1 MIARI
6 AALLALVAAVS
17 AQSIPATA
25 SPEALALV
33 DAQYDNSDLD
43 ESGAAGY
50 GIELESQAILSVVYP
65 SFGVVQNGNAYSV
78 DQVSDAPDVY
88 VTPSENTA
96 AWFNS
101 SSRYTL
107 MLSDASSLGDPD
119 SRGNYRHF
127 LANSL
132 TGEAASGSNL
142 TFQPVDGTVIT
153 SYAAPGP
160 IEGTGPHRYSWL
172 LFAQPED
179 FSAPSNLSSPGVS
192 PSPWY
197 TSEYVAETGI
207 QLIAAS
213 FFTVQNGEPTGSVA
227 STEAVNTATLS
238 VTSAASQSS
247 GASSQSQSQSASSSA
262 PAASASGNPDNGAG
276 KTVASLAA
284 GAVGLVAAAALF

>member
-1 MIARI
+1 MIART
-6 AALLALVAAVS
+6 AALVALVTAAA

-33 DAQYDNSDLD
+33 DAQYQNSGLD
-43 ESGAAGY
+43 DSGNAGF
-50 GIELESQAILSVVYP
+50 GIELDSLAILSVVYP
-65 SFGVVQNGNAYSV
+65 SFGVVENGNAYSV

-88 VTPSENTA
+88 VTPSEDSA

-160 IEGTGPHRYSWL
+160 IEGTGPHRYTWL
-172 LFAQPED
+172 LFAQPSE
-179 FSAPSNLSSPGVS
+179 FSAPSNLSSPGTS
-192 PSPWY
+192 PAPWY
-197 TSEYVAETGI
+197 TSDYAAQTGI
-207 QLIAAS
+207 QLVAAS

-227 STEAVNTATLS
+227 STEAVDTATLTPS
-238 VTSAASQSS
+238 STGATSS
-247 GASSQSQSQSASSSA
+247 GSQTGSSTSSA
-262 PAASASGNPDNGAG
+262 PSASATGDGSNGAA
-276 KTVASLAA
+276 KAVFSLAA
-284 GAVGLVAAAALF
+284 GLVGLVGAAALF